1 MARATS
7 EFSVVKKYQL
17 WLLGFVAILTIL
29 SANVAWI
36 FPTRSELDTEV
47 YLLHRT
53 IVLDMRN
60 QLAAF
65 LSQYEKSLIDG
76 ADVINQSIEGNQ
88 YIVSRLMK
96 ENQPFEFVALLDMSG
111 KEVLKNHRFLLV
123 SSSDLRDR
131 SGENLF
137 KTITENHIYVSPVSF
152 SGFSEPLITIAVPLT
167 ESSGFSAIL
176 ADINLKFLSDVV
188 RSASTEN
195 EGEEVAY
202 IVDQQGYII
211 AHPNQSLV
219 FGRTNVIERKII
231 TEALNGREA
240 DTQNR
245 DFQYKNEAGD
255 DMFAV
260 ILPFDLTGWAVVV
273 EEPYSLA
280 HQASN
285 RVFNLAVISL
295 VLEILM
301 VVLLI
306 WNYMNLIK
314 SATLYFRERNQR
326 EAILNSLYDGVI
338 EYNENSEIVLMNPKA
353 EEILGVSFREIEGL
367 RISPDLVKTRP
378 ELTALVELI
387 YPAVAPYASAT
398 KQLAG
403 SPARAMEIHISK
415 PELKLLVTM
424 TQVLDKEGRVKEFLK
439 IIHDVSRERLVSKLK
454 SEFVSIAAHQLR
466 TPLSAIKWTLKLL
479 LEGDAG
485 PLSASQLEFL
495 EKGYTINER
504 MIKLVNDLLNAAR
517 IEEGKFGYEFKKMDV
532 TAFTKEIFTNYETA
546 AKSKSQK

>member
-137 KTITENHIYVSPVSF
+137 KTITENQIYVSPVSL

-260 ILPFDLTGWAVVV
+260 ILPFDLTGWAVV
-273 EEPYSLA
+273 
-280 HQASN
+280 
-285 RVFNLAVISL
+285 
-295 VLEILM
+295 M
-301 VVLLI
+301 
-306 WNYMNLIK
+306 
-314 SATLYFRERNQR
+314 
-326 EAILNSLYDGVI
+326 
-338 EYNENSEIVLMNPKA
+338 EYNETSEIVLMNPKA